1 LGGNATFF
9 HPLPSFN
16 WDYWYFNR
24 IIIIFISSIVTPL
37 TEIKKIIKGCL
48 AGDRRDQELLYR
60 RHSSK
65 LYGVCLQY
73 SGNDEEARDILQEGF
88 IKIFEN
94 LHNYKHEGSFEGW
107 IRRIVVNTALERF
120 RSRHNLFRVDDID
133 TIQEPEAEPEND
145 DYSGLQVVDLLYII
159 RELPP
164 KYRMV
169 FNLFAIEG
177 YSHREI
183 GEMLNISEGTSKSN
197 LSRARNILQRR
208 VGMLTGVKRKVV
220 NG

>member
-1 LGGNATFF
+1 L
-9 HPLPSFN
+9 S
-16 WDYWYFNR
+16 
-24 IIIIFISSIVTPL
+24 
-37 TEIKKIIKGCL
+37 EIKNIISGCL
-48 AGDRRDQELLYR
+48 NGDRRDQELLYR
-60 RHSSK
+60 RHAAK
-65 LYGVCLQY
+65 LYAVCLQY

-94 LHNYKHEGSFEGW
+94 LANYKHEGSFEGW
-107 IRRIVVNTALERF
+107 MRRIVVNTALEKF
-120 RSRHNLFRVDDID
+120 RAKHNLYRVDDID
-133 TIQEPEAEPEND
+133 DIPEPDADPDNE
-145 DYSGLQVVDLLYII
+145 DYSGLEAGDLLEII

-183 GEMLNISEGTSKSN
+183 SKMVNISEGTSKSN
-197 LSRARNILQRR
+197 LSRARTILQRR
-208 VGMLTGVKRKVV
+208 VGSYTGLKKKKLQ